1 MEDKQQQVVETAE
14 TSAAAAAVDEL
25 QAKLKAQEDELGKL
39 RQLNELLLERMNKK
53 DKRSIKSATS
63 VDSAADQQEYEG
75 FDVKKVPVRHRE
87 TNEIIDHD
95 HIVTIK
101 DAQLIQYVRNWV
113 VRTSTLN
120 QLMLFSLHF
129 LVSVKPIFLFPFH
142 LLTWHCVA
150 STARGHA
157 LCGAAHGQ
165 GRRAVPGQVRG
176 GLGLS
181 SHSNEMAYWC
191 CCIGTN

>member
-1 MEDKQQQVVETAE
+1 MEDKQQVVETAE
-14 TSAAAAAVDEL
+14 TSAAAAVDEL

-95 HIVTIK
+95 HIVTVK

-113 VRTSTLN
+113 VRTYTLN
-120 QLMLFSLHF
+120 
-129 LVSVKPIFLFPFH
+129 
-142 LLTWHCVA
+142 
-150 STARGHA
+150 
-157 LCGAAHGQ
+157 
-165 GRRAVPGQVRG
+165 
-176 GLGLS
+176 
-181 SHSNEMAYWC
+181 
-191 CCIGTN
+191 

>member
-1 MEDKQQQVVETAE
+1 MEDKQQVVETAE
-14 TSAAAAAVDEL
+14 TSAAAAVDEL

-75 FDVKKVPVRHRE
+75 FDVKKVPVRHQE

-113 VRTSTLN
+113 VRGRP
-120 QLMLFSLHF
+120 SL
-129 LVSVKPIFLFPFH
+129 
-142 LLTWHCVA
+142 C
-150 STARGHA
+150 
-157 LCGAAHGQ
+157 
-165 GRRAVPGQVRG
+165 
-176 GLGLS
+176 
-181 SHSNEMAYWC
+181 N
-191 CCIGTN
+191 

>member
-14 TSAAAAAVDEL
+14 TSAAAAVDEL

-113 VRTSTLN
+113 VRTET
-120 QLMLFSLHF
+120 QLMLFFTSLF
-129 LVSVKPIFLFPFH
+129 GFSVKPTFLFSFSFL
-142 LLTWHCVA
+142 LLTWHCFAATQHVDTLYA
-150 STARGHA
+150 EPPTVKADELFQAR
-157 LCGAAHGQ
+157 CAADL
-165 GRRAVPGQVRG
+165 V
-176 GLGLS
+176 
-181 SHSNEMAYWC
+181 
-191 CCIGTN
+191 